1 MLYFINELPLISLST
16 VQWTIENVI
25 SLISVFLVGVG
36 GVLALLQW
44 RSASKVK
51 RAEFVNQ
58 IIEKLRFDQDMV
70 NAMGMVDYGTI
81 RYDESFHNGTDG
93 KEAQIDKLLS
103 YLSIVCFLRT
113 LHVIQKDE
121 FAFFEYYL
129 YRVYS
134 SGSLCGYLWN
144 LYHFAKKRN
153 IRCPFH
159 FLIKYGVKNKMI
171 DWENFKD
178 PNSNI
183 YNKTLNF

>member
-1 MLYFINELPLISLST
+1 MSYFINELPLISLST

-58 IIEKLRFDQDMV
+58 MIEKLRLDQDMV

-121 FAFFEYYL
+121 FAFL
-129 YRVYS
+129 
-134 SGSLCGYLWN
+134 
-144 LYHFAKKRN
+144 N
-153 IRCPFH
+153 IIYTESIPLTPFVGT
-159 FLIKYGVKNKMI
+159 FGISTISQKSEIYGVLSI
-171 DWENFKD
+171 F
-178 PNSNI
+178 
-183 YNKTLNF
+183 

>member
-58 IIEKLRFDQDMV
+58 MIEKLRLDQDMV

-103 YLSIVCFLRT
+103 YLSIVLA
-113 LHVIQKDE
+113 LK
-121 FAFFEYYL
+121 
-129 YRVYS
+129 
-134 SGSLCGYLWN
+134 N
-144 LYHFAKKRN
+144 LACYTKRR
-153 IRCPFH
+153 ICLF
-159 FLIKYGVKNKMI
+159 
-171 DWENFKD
+171 
-178 PNSNI
+178 
-183 YNKTLNF
+183 